1 MDVAVRRRSARL
13 SVPDFRA
20 YGRDPAAT
28 TLPAGTYWIPMAQ
41 RQKHWVQ
48 AMLNE
53 STYTPVG
60 YAYDIVG
67 WSNPL
72 LFNVAGGS
80 SGAVLAPKAAVA
92 GAQAEPAQPA
102 LPARP
107 PSVAV

>member
-1 MDVAVRRRSARL
+1 ME
-13 SVPDFRA
+13 
-20 YGRDPAAT
+20 
-28 TLPAGTYWIPMAQ
+28 PAGTYWIPMAQ

-80 SGAVLAPKAAVA
+80 SGAVLAPKAPRASD
-92 GAQAEPAQPA
+92 
-102 LPARP
+102 R
-107 PSVAV
+107 SV